1 MKVQDPSVQGDQ
13 SYVWAWCSLVSP
25 LALFFTGSGSRW
37 RCRPVWPGLGT
48 WGSWVPAYCPCLQE
62 HRSSTSTTYLIWWGI
77 TLTVDCNIL
86 LLFFK
91 TISFHSFSKTVRIG
105 SKETSGDSHTTRMWC
120 HVINAWEQKTN
131 SSSLWLLAAVWFVR
145 VYQRSH
151 QSPGSCT
158 LSWKATKP
166 KKLLL
171 LQCSW
176 MQSKKWI
183 DGGKTRGFHMSG
195 SNFTLHLHMETFFVL
210 YEKKWNKMLLG
221 MRIRNTMLWFT
232 QPSVR
237 CLHLETKWNI

>member
-1 MKVQDPSVQGDQ
+1 MPAGMTWPR
-13 SYVWAWCSLVSP
+13 YLRFLGASLLSMFAGAQV
-25 LALFFTGSGSRW
+25 
-37 RCRPVWPGLGT
+37 VHQ
-48 WGSWVPAYCPCLQE
+48 Y
-62 HRSSTSTTYLIWWGI
+62 YLPD
-77 TLTVDCNIL
+77 LVRDNINCWMYHFIIF
-86 LLFFK
+86 FFK

-131 SSSLWLLAAVWFVR
+131 SSSLWLFAAVWFVR

-166 KKLLL
+166 KKLL